1 MLTFMIP
8 WNDFQLETCCQR
20 QFFKE
25 EYRGLIETFI
35 TWCNDSRLKI
45 NISKTIELM
54 WPNAVC
60 LFMSKFTMTNK
71 TQSNSL
77 YVLGQ

>member
-1 MLTFMIP
+1 MIP

-20 QFFKE
+20 QFFKD

-35 TWCNDSRLKI
+35 TWCYDSRLQI
-45 NISKTIELM
+45 DISKTIVLV
-54 WPNAVC
+54 WPIAVC
-60 LFMSKFTMTNK
+60 LFLSKLTETNK